1 MDKYIEAVRIV
12 CSENC
17 EEVENVFKA
26 LSPQAGFCKEDS
38 FLIKA
43 GGYILLDFGKEIH
56 GCVLVTTLDTSIRPV
71 LGRIVYG
78 ESVSEALS
86 SIGEKNATNAHAIRD
101 MKVEFMPWSTSK
113 FGETGFR
120 FAKVEAIDGD
130 IRVKTIKAVPDI
142 LDIPKIGSFECDDAR
157 LNRIWEVAAYTV
169 QLNMHEYVW
178 DGIKRDRLVW
188 IGDMHP
194 EVSTI
199 RNVFGKT
206 ECVMRSLDFVRD
218 ETKPDEWMN
227 SMPTYSMWWII
238 IHYDW
243 FMHWGDF
250 NYLKEQVP
258 CAKTIVDM
266 ALSWIN
272 SGYDCADFKTF
283 VDWGS
288 RYSVGELDGV
298 KAIFC
303 MGLDAASFIF
313 EITGETEYCEKCK
326 ETVVKMRREA
336 ITTEGNKS
344 MSALTVLSGRD
355 KVIAQKV
362 ILDDSLAGI
371 STFMGYYV
379 LLAKAFLGDMN
390 GALNIIRDYWGA
402 MLDLGAT
409 TFWEDFDMSWIEG
422 SAPIDDIV
430 PLGMKDIH
438 GDFGKYCYEG
448 FRHSLCHGWASG
460 PASFL
465 MEKIGGIVILEPGC
479 KKVKISPDLVG
490 LNWIKI
496 SYPTPYGNIDI
507 SCNVIEGKKQMDV
520 KAPKEIQVIQ

>member
-1 MDKYIEAVRIV
+1 MDKYIEPVRIV

-17 EEVENVFKA
+17 EAAENVFKA
-26 LSPQAGFCKEDS
+26 LPPQAGFCKDDS

-56 GCVLVTTLDTSIRPV
+56 GCVLVTTLDISIRPV

-86 SIGEKNATNAHAIRD
+86 SVGEKNATNAHAIRD
-101 MKVEFMPWSTSK
+101 MKVEVMPWSTVK
-113 FGETGFR
+113 YGETGFR
-120 FAKVEAIDGD
+120 FAKIEAIDGD

-142 LDIPKIGSFECDDAR
+142 LDIEKKGSFECDDER
-157 LNRIWEVAAYTV
+157 LNKIWEVAAYTV
-169 QLNMHEYVW
+169 QLNMHEYLW

-199 RNVFGKT
+199 RNVFGNAQ
-206 ECVMRSLDFVRD
+206 CVTKSLDFVRD
-218 ETKPDEWMN
+218 ETKSDEWMN
-227 SMPTYSMWWII
+227 SMPTYSMWWLI

-250 NYLKEQVP
+250 KYLKEQIP
-258 CAKTIVDM
+258 CAKAIVDM
-266 ALSWIN
+266 AISWIN
-272 SGYDCADFKTF
+272 SGYDCTDFKTF

-288 RYSVGELDGV
+288 RYSAGELDGA
-298 KAIFC
+298 KAVFC
-303 MGLDAASFIF
+303 MGLDAASRIF
-313 EITGETEYCEKCK
+313 EVMGEATYCKKCK
-326 ETVVKMRREA
+326 DAVLKMRNEKVTVEA
-336 ITTEGNKS
+336 NKS

-355 KVIAQKV
+355 NALAKKV
-362 ILDDSLAGI
+362 ILDNSLTGI

-379 LLAKAFLGDMN
+379 LLAKADLEDMN
-390 GALNIIRDYWGA
+390 GALDIIRNYWGA

-422 SAPIDDIV
+422 SAPIDELV
-430 PLGMKDIH
+430 PEGKKDIH
-438 GDFGKYCYEG
+438 GDFGKFCYEG

-460 PASFL
+460 PAAFL
-465 MEKIGGIVILEPGC
+465 TQKIAGVEILEPGC
-479 KKVKISPDLVG
+479 KKVKISPDLG
-490 LNWIKI
+490 NLNWAKI
-496 SYPTPYGNIDI
+496 SYPTPFGSIKIDI
-507 SCNVIEGKKQMDV
+507 RKEDANISVNIQSPTEIEIV
-520 KAPKEIQVIQ
+520 